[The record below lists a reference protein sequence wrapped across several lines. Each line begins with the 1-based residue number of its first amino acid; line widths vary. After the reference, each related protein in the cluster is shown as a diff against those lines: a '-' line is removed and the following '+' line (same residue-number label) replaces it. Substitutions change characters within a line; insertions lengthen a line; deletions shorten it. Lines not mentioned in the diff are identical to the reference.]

1 MRACVYAAEEFRIAD
16 SRHPPLKPSPSFL
29 ASFPLFSP
37 SSSTHEVSLSEIAP
51 SPPEH
56 LRSYPVFIGPNGLRA
71 GWSLLIAIFF
81 FVVLSF
87 GITAALR
94 ASHLIPRHG
103 VMQNPGPFAVFA
115 SETSMFLAIALVTLV
130 MSKIEHRP
138 LSVYGLGGNPKVAR
152 LLYGAVVG
160 LAAISVLVLILLK
173 SGLLIIDGR
182 MLFGTD
188 VARYL
193 LLWIPGFLAIG
204 FFEEYLFRGY
214 LQYTLARGLSGL
226 ADLLPGKPDPHAL
239 GFWVAA
245 FIVSFGFGAVHG
257 SNPGESPAGLI
268 CAGAASLVFCFSLWR
283 TGSLWWAVGLH
294 FAWDYGQSVLFG
306 VSDSGALFDHRLL
319 QTHPVG
325 APLLSGGATGPE
337 GSIFCL
343 IPLLL
348 MVAII
353 HLTQPRNQESY
364 ASLMPAAIEAPAPE
378 FLPPSTS

>member
-1 MRACVYAAEEFRIAD
+1 MSEFAPFPPT
-16 SRHPPLKPSPSFL
+16 HPHRSPIF
-29 ASFPLFSP
+29 F
-37 SSSTHEVSLSEIAP
+37 
-51 SPPEH
+51 
-56 LRSYPVFIGPNGLRA
+56 GPDGLRA
-71 GWSLLIAIFF
+71 GWSLLLAIFLF
-81 FVVLSF
+81 ALLSI

-94 ASHLIPRHG
+94 ASNLIPPHG
-103 VMQNPGPFAVFA
+103 VAENPGPLTILVSEAAV
-115 SETSMFLAIALVTLV
+115 FLAIGSVTWV
-130 MSKIEHRP
+130 MSKIEDRP
-138 LSVYGLGGNPKVAR
+138 LAVYGLGGNRKFSR
-152 LLYGAVVG
+152 LLYGIVVG
-160 LAAISVLVLILLK
+160 LGAISLLVFILLK

-182 MLFGTD
+182 MLYGAN

-214 LQYTLARGLSGL
+214 LQYTLSRSLSGL
-226 ADLLPGKPDPHAL
+226 AQFLPGKPDPHTA

-257 SNPGESPAGLI
+257 SNPGESPAGLL

-294 FAWDYGQSVLFG
+294 AAWDYGQSVLFG

-319 QTHPVG
+319 KTHPVG
-325 APLLSGGATGPE
+325 DPLLSGGATGPE

-348 MVAII
+348 MVGII
-353 HLTQPRNQESY
+353 HLTQPRTDESY
-364 ASLMPAAIEAPAPE
+364 ASLMPPIVQAPAPE

>member
-1 MRACVYAAEEFRIAD
+1 
-16 SRHPPLKPSPSFL
+16 
-29 ASFPLFSP
+29 
-37 SSSTHEVSLSEIAP
+37 
-51 SPPEH
+51 
-56 LRSYPVFIGPNGLRA
+56 LRA
-71 GWSLLIAIFF
+71 GWSLLIAVFLF
-81 FVVLSF
+81 ALVSF

-94 ASHLIPRHG
+94 ASHLMPGHG
-103 VMQNPGPFAVFA
+103 ATQHAGPFAIFA
-115 SETSMFLAIALVTLV
+115 SETAVFLAIGIVTWV
-130 MSKIEHRP
+130 MSRIEHRA
-138 LSVYGLGGNPKVAR
+138 LSVYGLGGNRKLAR
-152 LLYGAVVG
+152 LLYGTVVG
-160 LAAISVLVLILLK
+160 LAAISLLVLILLK

-188 VARYL
+188 IARYL

-226 ADLLPGKPDPHAL
+226 ADLLPGRPEPRTV
-239 GFWVAA
+239 GFWTAA
-245 FIVSFGFGAVHG
+245 FLVSFGFGAVHR

-268 CAGAASLVFCFSLWR
+268 CAGLASLIFCFSLWR

-294 FAWDYGQSVLFG
+294 AAWDYGQSILYG

-319 QTHPVG
+319 RTHPVG
-325 APLLSGGATGPE
+325 APLLSGGSTGPE

-353 HLTQPRNQESY
+353 HLTQPRNEESY
-364 ASLMPAAIEAPAPE
+364 ASLMPAAAEAPTPE
-378 FLPPSTS
+378 LPPAATS